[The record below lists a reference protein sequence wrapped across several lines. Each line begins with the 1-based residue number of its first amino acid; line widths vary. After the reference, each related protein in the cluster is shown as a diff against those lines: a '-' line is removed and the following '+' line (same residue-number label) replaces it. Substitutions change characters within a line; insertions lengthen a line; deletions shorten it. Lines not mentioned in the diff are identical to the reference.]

1 MLLSQSDLGFPFPF
15 ARFCRPFEQCDD
27 DREGNPG
34 GWLEVIDAAS
44 CLLLY
49 FFFLAPFFEDESAAL
64 M

>member
-1 MLLSQSDLGFPFPF
+1 LHFPLLASADRLRQ
-15 ARFCRPFEQCDD
+15 QCDD

-44 CLLLY
+44 CLVLY